1 MASIRTQDLRRV
13 VCEETAKIVIDEGIR
28 DYQHAKLK
36 ACERL
41 SVNPDQVMPGNI
53 EIEQAVATRLRIFDG
68 AAHDLRYRQRIQIAL
83 ELMDEFE
90 SFHPRVNSDSINTP
104 TERSALELH
113 TFADT
118 PEDIYLQLHEHGIP
132 FHDKDKRFRFNHT
145 TWRQIPAVSFIVD
158 EVSVDVCIFRH
169 DRRGEIPRSQIDGN
183 AITRLKKKRLQEL
196 LQECKDEID

>member
-1 MASIRTQDLRRV
+1 MASIRIQYLRRV

-41 SVNPDQVMPGNI
+41 SVNPDQVMPANI

-68 AAHDLRYRQRIQIAL
+68 VAHDLRYRQRLQIAV
-83 ELMDEFE
+83 ELMDEFDD
-90 SFHPRVNSDSINTP
+90 FHPRVNGDSINTP
-104 TERSALELH
+104 TECSALELH

-118 PEDIYLQLHEHGIP
+118 PEEVYLFLHERDTP
-132 FHDKDKRFRFNHT
+132 FHDKDKRFRFNHA

-158 EVSVDVCIFRH
+158 EVSVDVCIFRN

-183 AITRLKKKRLQEL
+183 AMTRLKKKRLQEL
-196 LQECKDEID
+196 LQECEDAIK